1 MPFRRDGRN
10 PDTVQRGEITIA
22 RFEENIDSERKLN
35 TLLLF
40 NLYKSRLIVRVFYK
54 DRERVN

>member
-1 MPFRRDGRN
+1 MPFRRDDRN

-54 DRERVN
+54 DSERVN